1 MPFSLIPRETKF
13 YPLYTESAT
22 QSVEASRMLNELVNT
37 DCKDIAVKTGKI
49 TEIEQANGTLTHE
62 IIAQIHKT
70 FVTPFDRE
78 DMAQLANTLHDII
91 DYVEASAV
99 AMHLYRAECPVGKA
113 RDLADSIVRCCEA
126 VRDAVSKLGNKK
138 EYQKIL
144 DDCKTI
150 HQLEFEADGIF
161 RAARAELFDNT
172 LDMAFVIKWHEIYQL
187 MEDATDRCEDVSNVL
202 EEVVLKNA

>member
-13 YPLYTESAT
+13 FPLYTESAN
-22 QSVEASRMLNELVNT
+22 QAVAAGRLLKELVDNCT
-37 DCKDIAVKTGKI
+37 DVAEKAAKI
-49 TEIEQANGTLTHE
+49 TEVEQANGRLTHD

-78 DMAQLANTLHDII
+78 DMAELANSLHDVI
-91 DYVEASAV
+91 DFVEASAV

-113 RDLADSIVRCCEA
+113 RDLADSIVRCCEK
-126 VRDAVSKLGNKK
+126 VRDAVSLLGNKK

-144 DDCKTI
+144 DDCKQI
-150 HQLEFEADGIF
+150 HELESEADGIF
-161 RAARAELFDNT
+161 RSARAELFDNT

-187 MEDATDRCEDVSNVL
+187 MEDATDRCEDVSDVL

>member
-1 MPFSLIPRETKF
+1 MPFSLIPRDVKF
-13 YPLYTESAT
+13 FPLYTESAT
-22 QSVEASRMLNELVNT
+22 QVVDASRLLNELVNN
-37 DCKDIAVKTGKI
+37 CADIAGKAAKI
-49 TEIEQANGTLTHE
+49 TEAEAANGNLTHD

-78 DMAQLANTLHDII
+78 DMAQLANSLHDII
-91 DYVEASAV
+91 DYIEASAV
-99 AMHLYRAECPVGKA
+99 AMHLYRAESPIGKA
-113 RDLADSIVRCCEA
+113 RDLADSIVRCCEK

-144 DDCKTI
+144 DDCKAI
-150 HQLEFEADGIF
+150 HELESEADGIF

-187 MEDATDRCEDVSNVL
+187 MEDATDRCEDVSDVL

>member
-1 MPFSLIPRETKF
+1 MPFSFIPREVKF
-13 YPLYTESAT
+13 FPLYTESAA
-22 QSVEASRMLNELVNT
+22 QSVETSRLLKELVN
-37 DCKDIAVKTGKI
+37 DCNDIAAKAGKI
-49 TEIEQANGTLTHE
+49 TEIEQANGSLTHD
-62 IIAQIHKT
+62 IIALIHKT

-78 DMAQLANTLHDII
+78 DMAQLANSLHDII
-91 DYVEASAV
+91 DYVEGAAV

-113 RDLADSIVRCCEA
+113 RDLADSIVRCCEV
-126 VRDAVSKLGNKK
+126 VRNAISKLGNKK

-144 DDCKTI
+144 DDCKQI
-150 HQLEFEADGIF
+150 HQLESEADGIF

-187 MEDATDRCEDVSNVL
+187 MEDATDRCEDVSDVL